1 MKNRKTFP
9 ETRRENKTP
18 RAQSNDPILNV
29 LFKRKKF
36 SIKGSSLEV
45 KEGTFNKMFSFSNP
59 NNKTMYLY
67 IHRFSWKLNTILIGP
82 IISISESSENNK
94 DRKFYQSGKIPTLA
108 QGKRNVTLT
117 YSIEKNS
124 EITVLFEC
132 EGYDGRH
139 PNYSLEYKWLDPQ
152 TGRDAKEGIKP

>member
-1 MKNRKTFP
+1 MKNTRNSP
-9 ETRRENKTP
+9 ETRIENKTP
-18 RAQSNDPILNV
+18 GARSNDPILNV

-36 SIKGSSLEV
+36 SFKGSSLEV

-67 IHRFSWKLNTILIGP
+67 IHRFSWKLNTTLIGP
-82 IISISESSENNK
+82 LISLSASSKDNK
-94 DRKFYQSGKIPTLA
+94 DHKFYQSNKIPTLA

-117 YSIEKNS
+117 YAIEKNS

-132 EGYDGRH
+132 EGYDGRN
-139 PNYSLEYKWLDPQ
+139 PNYSLEYKWVDPQ
-152 TGRDAKEGIKP
+152 AGREGR